1 MHPSRQRT
9 GGRMRRV
16 AALLV
21 TAAVAV
27 LVPAAPALAHD
38 VSLVPRSAEGVG
50 TVTYDVTCD
59 MVDSTRLGFSGWLL
73 QSNADWTIVQR
84 GDVQVVEDTLDHRSG
99 TFSVDYGVLSPG
111 VYTLQSGCYVNAQSS
126 APRLRTVTV
135 PRVTTSTSVSADP
148 TVVEERGVTTLTARV
163 VGAEAGSVRFVDTA
177 DGAVLDT
184 VPLRDGVA
192 RSVLPF
198 ARTTTVRAEFLG
210 TTSAAPSSSTVTIT
224 VLRWMGTPLLVAL
237 PAQAPVGAPVVPSP
251 DGWSPADLTFT
262 YAWEIG
268 GEVVGREPTYTPTPG
283 QLGAALTV
291 RVTGHGDG
299 LPDTTVGST
308 TSTVVAGAMPSGVLR
323 VDGPVDGY
331 AQVGTALS
339 AQPASFPEDA
349 RFTYSWVVGGV
360 ERSTAASYTPTTA
373 DLGAS
378 IRLTVGVTAAGYTGT
393 EVGTSLA
400 VAPATPSV
408 TVEAATAAFGSDVT
422 VPVRVAGPQGGPVP
436 AGEVALTLVPRGGGD
451 AVRTPAA
458 ALQDGTARIDVAGL
472 PVGVYDVTA
481 SYLPGDLRHARSIGF
496 SGPYTEAT
504 GTGTVTVTRVA
515 PQVTV
520 DAGSVPVATRG
531 TVTVVVHGEHRPA
544 SYVLREGS
552 AVLAQGALAS
562 GTTTITLPVLAPGTH
577 RLVLDL
583 PETATTAA
591 VSRTVTV
598 IVAGEPDRSGV
609 LPTADLASPEKAS
622 VPGQEMELVATGF
635 QPGETVAFYLH
646 SEPVLLGTA
655 VADADGVARLTV
667 AVPADVPAGA
677 HTVYAT
683 GGTSGRWA
691 ALPVELAVPVAA
703 PVPAAATPTAA
714 PTAADAALA
723 TTGAEGGV
731 LTTLA
736 WTLLL
741 AGAAL
746 VVLAR
751 RVRAGH

>member
-9 GGRMRRV
+9 GGRIRRV
-16 AALLV
+16 AALLA
-21 TAAVAV
+21 TAFVAV
-27 LVPAAPALAHD
+27 LVPASPALAHD
-38 VSLVPRSAEGVG
+38 VSLVPRSPEGVG
-50 TVTYDVTCD
+50 TVTYDVSCD

-73 QSNADWTIVQR
+73 QSNVDWTIVQR
-84 GDVQVVEDTLDHRSG
+84 GDVTVAEDTLEHRSG
-99 TFSVDYGVLSPG
+99 TFSVDYGVLAPG
-111 VYTLQSGCYVNAQSS
+111 TYTLQSGCYVNAQSS
-126 APRLRTVTV
+126 APKLRTVTV
-135 PRVTTSTSVSADP
+135 PRVATSTTVSADP
-148 TVVEERGVTTLTARV
+148 TVVEERGVSTLTARV
-163 VGAEAGSVRFVDTA
+163 VGSESGSVRFVDTA

-184 VPLRDGVA
+184 VQLGDGVA

-210 TTSAAPSSSTVTIT
+210 TASAAPSSSTVTVT
-224 VLRWMGTPLLVAL
+224 VQRQMTAPLLVAL
-237 PAQAPVGAPVVPSP
+237 PAQAPVGAPVAPSA

-262 YAWEIG
+262 YLWEIG
-268 GEVVGREPTYTPTPG
+268 GEVVGRAPTYIPTAD

-291 RVTGHGDG
+291 KVTGHGDG

-308 TSTVVAGAMPSGVLR
+308 TATVVAGEMPAGDLR
-323 VDGPVDGY
+323 VDGPVDGH
-331 AQVGTALS
+331 AQVGTPLA
-339 AQPASFPEDA
+339 ARPTSFPGDA

-360 ERSTAASYTPTTA
+360 ERSTTDSYTPTAA
-373 DLGAS
+373 DLGAT
-378 IRLTVGVTAAGYTGT
+378 IRLTVGVTATGYTGT
-393 EVGTSLA
+393 EVWTSLA
-400 VAPATPSV
+400 VAPATPVV
-408 TVEAATAAFGSDVT
+408 TVEAATAAFGADVT

-436 AGEVALTLVPRGGGD
+436 AGDVALTLVPRGGGD
-451 AVRTPAA
+451 TISTPAS
-458 ALQDGTARIDVAGL
+458 ALEDGATRIAVAGL

-481 SYLPGDLRHARSIGF
+481 SYLPADLRHTRSVGF
-496 SGPYTEAT
+496 SGPYTEAA
-504 GTGTVTVTRVA
+504 GTGTVTITRLA

-531 TVTVVVHGEHRPA
+531 TVTVGVHGEHRPA

-552 AVLAQGALAS
+552 TVLAQGALAS

-577 RLVLDL
+577 RLVLEL

-598 IVAGEPDRSGV
+598 TVAGEPDRSGA

-622 VPGQEMELVATGF
+622 APGQEMELVATGF

-655 VADADGVARLTV
+655 VAGADGVARLTV

-691 ALPVELAVPVAA
+691 ALPVELAVPAAA
-703 PVPAAATPTAA
+703 PAAVTPAAPAAAPG
-714 PTAADAALA
+714 AALA

-741 AGAAL
+741 AGAGL

-751 RVRAGH
+751 RVRAAR